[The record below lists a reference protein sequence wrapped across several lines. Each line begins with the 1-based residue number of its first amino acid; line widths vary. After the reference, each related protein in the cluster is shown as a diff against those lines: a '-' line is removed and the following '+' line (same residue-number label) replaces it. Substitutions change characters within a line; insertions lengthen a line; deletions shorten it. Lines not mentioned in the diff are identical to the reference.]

1 MVNVAS
7 IIHEDGANG
16 PGLRCT
22 VFVQGCDHK
31 CKGCHSTHTWP
42 FGKGVDMTTKE
53 LIDEITKNPLESGLT
68 LSGGDPV
75 YQYMELTEVL
85 EAYNGHKMLY
95 TGFTKEKLELFI
107 YSKDYFGRFLSQF
120 DLIVTDPFILEQ
132 RDLNLLYRGSR
143 NQRICTP
150 IWMDECLFLKDITSS
165 YT

>member
-1 MVNVAS
+1 MINVAS

-42 FGKGVDMTTKE
+42 FNRGVNMTAQE
-53 LIDEITKNPLESGLT
+53 LIDEITKNPLERGLT

-85 EAYNGHKMLY
+85 ENYDGHKMLY
-95 TGFTKEKLELFI
+95 TGFTKEELELFI
-107 YSKDYFGRFLSQF
+107 YTKSYFDRFISQF
-120 DLIVTDPFILEQ
+120 NLIVTDPFILEQ

-150 IWMDECLFLKDITSS
+150 EWMGESLFLKDITSS